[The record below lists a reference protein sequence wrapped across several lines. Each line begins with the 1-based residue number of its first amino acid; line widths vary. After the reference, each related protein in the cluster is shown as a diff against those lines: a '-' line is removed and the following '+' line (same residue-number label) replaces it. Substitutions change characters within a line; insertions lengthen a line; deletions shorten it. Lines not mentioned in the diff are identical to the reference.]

1 MSAWRMAWRNL
12 WRNSRR
18 TVVTMAAM
26 GLALWVMVLYSGLVA
41 GVLVNMAGDVLDFEV
56 GDIQIYAQGYRDAP
70 SLYTRIEDAD
80 TLVPKLEQAGFT
92 VDPRLIAGGLAAAGD
107 ASAGV
112 QIIGIDVARDEKA
125 LRIHERIKDGE
136 WLDPSDPKGVVLGTR
151 IARNLGV
158 HAGDEVIVL
167 SQAADGSPAND
178 LYTVRGVLTTVGD
191 MTDRSGFLMTQDA
204 FRQLMVVPTGVHQL
218 IVRVPEGMDLAA
230 AKAEI
235 ESIDGKDDVQT
246 WRQIMPIVS
255 QMLDSTRSIIYIV
268 YLIVYF
274 AIGILILN
282 AMLMAVFER
291 IREFGVMKAIGTG
304 PGLVF
309 RLLIYETALETLI
322 AVTIAL
328 LLAWPAGLY
337 LAHQGLNVGALA
349 GVSMMGMAMPP
360 VWTAHFDAS
369 TVVAP
374 VAIELFIV
382 AVSALYPALKA
393 ARIQP
398 LDAIH
403 YH

>member
-1 MSAWRMAWRNL
+1 MAWRNL